1 MKKEC
6 SSRMLLLNNSCKITL
21 HPVLGRTEGKS
32 SAMGRINVTCSKASL
47 KYRTRNEVVFV
58 SCSIVPDALQPHGL
72 HPTRLL
78 CPWDF
83 PGKDTGVGCHFLLQG
98 NFQTQGSSLRLL
110 SLLHWQAGSLPL
122 EPPGKPHGLWS
133 RYPHFLRNTVEI
145 HRSNLS
151 RALSKKRSLGSNLA
165 MLDPKVAA
173 WNKL

>member
-32 SAMGRINVTCSKASL
+32 SAMGRINVTCYKASF

-58 SCSIVPDALQPHGL
+58 CCSIVPDALQPHGL

-83 PGKDTGVGCHFLLQG
+83 PGKDTGVGCHFLLQEIFPAQEL
-98 NFQTQGSSLRLL
+98 N
-110 SLLHWQAGSLPL
+110 
-122 EPPGKPHGLWS
+122 PGLPHG
-133 RYPHFLRNTVEI
+133 RH
-145 HRSNLS
+145 HRQMFTIWATWEDQGPGP
-151 RALSKKRSLGSNLA
+151 RKFIKKRKKKIAKPSQT
-165 MLDPKVAA
+165 
-173 WNKL
+173 

>member
-1 MKKEC
+1 
-6 SSRMLLLNNSCKITL
+6 MLLLNNSCKITL

-83 PGKDTGVGCHFLLQG
+83 PGKDTGVVCHVLLQG
-98 NFQTQGSSLRLL
+98 IFPTQGSNLG
-110 SLLHWQAGSLPL
+110 LLHCRQILYRLNYEGRNKQYLSVFESHSLKEWLHYLTSPPKTSVITTIIFNL
-122 EPPGKPHGLWS
+122 EGISFEL
-133 RYPHFLRNTVEI
+133 F
-145 HRSNLS
+145 
-151 RALSKKRSLGSNLA
+151 
-165 MLDPKVAA
+165 
-173 WNKL
+173 

>member
-58 SCSIVPDALQPHGL
+58 SCSVVPDALQPHGL

-83 PGKDTGVGCHFLLQG
+83 PGKDTGVGCHFLLQRILP
-98 NFQTQGSSLRLL
+98 TQGSNLD
-110 SLLHWQAGSLPL
+110 LLHCRQILYRLSHQGRFFFSWETMIWSVWGCRAEGKNLTSLGEFAQGSLENP
-122 EPPGKPHGLWS
+122 
-133 RYPHFLRNTVEI
+133 
-145 HRSNLS
+145 
-151 RALSKKRSLGSNLA
+151 
-165 MLDPKVAA
+165 
-173 WNKL
+173 